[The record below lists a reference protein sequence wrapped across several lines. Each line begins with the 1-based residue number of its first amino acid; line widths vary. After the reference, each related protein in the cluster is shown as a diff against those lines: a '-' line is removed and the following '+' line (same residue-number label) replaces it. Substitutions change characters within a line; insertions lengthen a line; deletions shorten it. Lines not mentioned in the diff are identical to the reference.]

1 MPHYSYEKTFAP
13 GHSAGDPEELEMPC
27 AWGILTDVVIA
38 FRFGT
43 DRTTH
48 VHIDEVLHQIFP
60 TNPEETYAFDGY
72 TLTISD
78 KYELLPAT
86 RKIYLRGWNE
96 GDYPHTVA
104 VAFKIELPERYTPAE
119 QAIIRLADLW
129 EQVLFGAA
137 KGSSGKNR

>member
-1 MPHYSYEKTFAP
+1 MPHYSYEKTFTP
-13 GHSAGDPEELEMPC
+13 GHSADDPEELEMPC

-43 DRTTH
+43 DRKTH

-60 TNPEETYAFDGY
+60 TNPEETYAYDGY
-72 TLTISD
+72 TLTITD
-78 KYELLPAT
+78 RYELLKDT

-96 GDYPHTVA
+96 GIYPHTIA

-119 QAIIRLADLW
+119 SAIMRMARSLDQLI
-129 EQVLFGAA
+129 FGGA
-137 KGSSGKNR
+137 KEH